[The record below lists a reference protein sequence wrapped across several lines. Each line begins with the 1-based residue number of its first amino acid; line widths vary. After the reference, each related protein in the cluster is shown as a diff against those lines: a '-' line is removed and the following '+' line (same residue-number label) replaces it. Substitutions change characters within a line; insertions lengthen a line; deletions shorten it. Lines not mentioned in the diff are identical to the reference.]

1 MSRANLPFKNKNKDK
16 NISTVGLSTPS
27 ESLSTV
33 QSKMNSHT
41 ANIQKKK
48 FNKNLWVI
56 TLRLSNTKQKNA
68 RYSCSI
74 RYKIFHL
81 PCVTTRDVK
90 FRELLTNSVQG
101 EHKAVKH
108 LFQIKFF
115 LFPLFGVLFFSRILI
130 TCYQRN

>member
-1 MSRANLPFKNKNKDK
+1 MSRANLPFKNKN
-16 NISTVGLSTPS
+16 ISTGGLSTPS
-27 ESLSTV
+27 EFLSTV

-48 FNKNLWVI
+48 PIKIFNQLPLGYLI
-56 TLRLSNTKQKNA
+56 LKNA

-74 RYKIFHL
+74 IYKIFHL